1 MTTVTESIAVPTTP
15 AARRRRF
22 RRSTATNAAR
32 SGALQ
37 FELRPRDID
46 MVAAIARHRFMN
58 TTQVCRLF
66 ACDCPRIARTGQRRG
81 KPVTIHTKQHRAN
94 CACTCGVET
103 RTRPHADSCP
113 ALFKD
118 DQHVGSRL
126 RELYQAGYVERP
138 ITQLQLRVK
147 DGAVAPGSVP
157 MVYSVTATGL
167 ALLSDTQR
175 AALGPGRLSWVGKPN
190 AGSRVFLDHT
200 LATTDVSTAVDA
212 GLRTRPEYRRL
223 TEQELC
229 AGMPAARRAS
239 SHRWSLPATYKTTKL
254 SAVCDL
260 PLGIRTANGRKQW
273 NFLIEVDRGHM
284 PIERHDLASSSIV
297 RKLLAYAK
305 AHHDGAH
312 LTHFGWRGFRVVVLT
327 TSEAR
332 MRSCVAAARARF
344 GAAAAG
350 RLFLFGT
357 MDAVSNLLDYEFST
371 IDGRGCRLL
380 G

>member
-1 MTTVTESIAVPTTP
+1 VTRIG
-15 AARRRRF
+15 
-22 RRSTATNAAR
+22 RRSGQPVTIEVK
-32 SGALQ
+32 Q
-37 FELRPRDID
+37 HRP
-46 MVAAIARHRFMN
+46 H
-58 TTQVCRLF
+58 C
-66 ACDCPRIARTGQRRG
+66 ACDC
-81 KPVTIHTKQHRAN
+81 
-94 CACTCGVET
+94 GVAGRKRE
-103 RTRPHADSCP
+103 HADSCP

-126 RELYQAGYVERP
+126 RELYQAGYLERP
-138 ITQLQLRVK
+138 ITQLQLRIK

-157 MVYSVTATGL
+157 MVYSVTAAGV
-167 ALLSDTQR
+167 ALLSDDQR
-175 AALGPGRLSWVGKPN
+175 AALGHGRLSWVGKPN
-190 AGSRVFLDHT
+190 EGTRVFLDHT
-200 LATTDVSTAVDA
+200 LAIADVSTAVDA
-212 GLRTRPEYRRL
+212 ALRTNHEYARL
-223 TEQELC
+223 TERELC

-260 PLGIRTANGRKQW
+260 PLSIRTTNGRKQW

-284 PIERHDLASSSIV
+284 PIERHDLVSSSIV

-312 LTHFGWRGFRVVVLT
+312 QTHFGWRGFRVVILT
-327 TSEAR
+327 TSEER
-332 MRSCVAAARARF
+332 VRSCVAAARARF

-357 MDAVSNLLDYEFST
+357 MAAISNIFEYEFST

-380 G
+380 D